1 MIVLGKDIEDKN
13 IFKILVFIWIMSIP
27 FKNAVYQIS
36 VITII
41 VFFLYYLIKFKNFS
55 ILFENLK
62 NTKYLFLGFF
72 SIILSMIISNLFNLE
87 YLDNK
92 SWHII
97 YMFVIRYGL
106 IFVILIYFYKLDF
119 FNKKEIIATVLL
131 SLIFLMFT
139 GIYEIIGNMNV
150 VMSRGILGTL
160 DNRNTFGLFMGM
172 GVVLSLLIVKDYK
185 LIGLVLILMFSFF
198 MIFSFSRSSWVA
210 STSSIFILFILN
222 YKKIKIVHL
231 GYIVIFLTFLIT
243 LYFNFDSF
251 QNRFDQ
257 LISGYS
263 SNRIEIWMHTIAL
276 IKDNFIFGYGIDS
289 WNNLPDSYLVRF
301 PNPHNLFLE
310 ILINIGL
317 LGLGIYIFTV
327 MVIIVKIISSKN
339 FILLPVASYFL
350 IVTLFD
356 FSIFT
361 SKELLSFLTIFI
373 FLVYSNDFKKV

>member
-1 MIVLGKDIEDKN
+1 
-13 IFKILVFIWIMSIP
+13 
-27 FKNAVYQIS
+27 
-36 VITII
+36 
-41 VFFLYYLIKFKNFS
+41 
-55 ILFENLK
+55 
-62 NTKYLFLGFF
+62 
-72 SIILSMIISNLFNLE
+72 
-87 YLDNK
+87 
-92 SWHII
+92 
-97 YMFVIRYGL
+97 
-106 IFVILIYFYKLDF
+106 
-119 FNKKEIIATVLL
+119 
-131 SLIFLMFT
+131 MFT